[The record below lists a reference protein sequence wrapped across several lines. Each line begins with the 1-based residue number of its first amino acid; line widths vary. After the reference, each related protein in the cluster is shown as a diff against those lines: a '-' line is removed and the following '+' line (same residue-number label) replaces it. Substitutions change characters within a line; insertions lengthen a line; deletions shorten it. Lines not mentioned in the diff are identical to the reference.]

1 MGSCNARPEP
11 LHPCLPGNRNGTAKY
26 AKSAKAEPESPAAD
40 RLTVAPLS
48 SLRRESLYLLPCGAF
63 LELDISQVLL

>member
-1 MGSCNARPEP
+1 MPAPN
-11 LHPCLPGNRNGTAKY
+11 HWQPCFPGNRNGTAKH

-63 LELDISQVLL
+63 LEVDISQVLL